1 MEAHG
6 PSRQAAKQSVGW
18 FRVQELHERIS
29 GCSGLHVPES
39 LYSLCGRKAML
50 KKKKKKK
57 LCEKKEV
64 HVLDSMSLK
73 VYSLCGCK
81 ATLKKKQN
89 DDDFDSS

>member
-50 KKKKKKK
+50 KKKKKK
-57 LCEKKEV
+57 LCEKKKGACSGLYVPESV
-64 HVLDSMSLK
+64 QSLWMQSNTEEEEEI
-73 VYSLCGCK
+73 V
-81 ATLKKKQN
+81 
-89 DDDFDSS
+89 